1 MLRLVTLVEQWQTV
15 EGGLPEDWAD
25 ARLALTI
32 ADDGLRNRA
41 LALLGPLIPARHDRQ
56 VRFFVARRGAGPGPD
71 AARRL
76 LRLLDRE
83 RIDGQLELLSSAR
96 LAPAPEPTERRSL
109 AQAWDEAV
117 AELPEDWS
125 DLYCEVELTSSDH
138 LERAALALA
147 PVNPARYG
155 GTPGFRF
162 RVAREFGY
170 GASAAMARRCLV
182 RLDEAGIP
190 GQLRVLRVLSDTQ
203 PVGTQGPVWYV
214 DGKVI

>member
-1 MLRLVTLVEQWQTV
+1 MLRPMSLVEQWQ
-15 EGGLPEDWAD
+15 EIERSLPEDWAD

-32 ADDGLRNRA
+32 DDEAQRSRS
-41 LALLGPLIPARHDRQ
+41 LALLGPLVPARHDRQ
-56 VRFFVARRGAGPGPD
+56 IRFFVARRGRGPGPD

-83 RIDGQLELLSSAR
+83 RIEGALELLSSAR
-96 LAPAPEPTERRSL
+96 LAPSPEPSPRRGL
-109 AQAWDEAV
+109 ADTWDLTV
-117 AELPEDWS
+117 AELPQDWS

-138 LERAALALA
+138 LERAALLLA

-162 RVAREFGY
+162 RAARVFGY
-170 GASAAMARRCLV
+170 GASAQMTRRCLA
-182 RLDEAGIP
+182 RLDEARIP
-190 GQLRVLRVLSDTQ
+190 GELRLLRVLSDTK

-214 DGKVI
+214 GGKVV